1 MVLFEFNINDTAFN
15 HNGKCINLKKKNLN
29 LLLSLIANKI
39 ICNGV
44 DKNGYTSIS
53 STLLKSTYSRYN
65 IYLDYLIRVGKIER
79 DYYTEGKKCYG
90 YRYSELFKNE
100 IKIKAIIYIS
110 NNKKQ
115 KPEKK
120 DTSHDCINIDP
131 AILKRLKRDL
141 NSCTINFELTQN
153 QLEKTYDEWDN
164 FIDIGKWFR
173 NNLYLHKWLKGY
185 RTFSFTSNRL
195 YTNFTSLSSHVRE
208 SNIKLNG
215 ENIVEFDIRNSFPL
229 MIVIYLK
236 NENSDVITNH
246 DFQEYCASVIDGT
259 FYNCL
264 QTGLNAIRN
273 NNKKDN
279 EDEYSTRL
287 LSKSEVK
294 QLFQIYLNGDS
305 KRQPYLNGMRPLIN
319 EYMSMKYPCIHD
331 IVLETK
337 EVGKNC
343 VYNALVRIETQFI
356 FSVIKELY
364 EKYDCIK
371 ILTCH
376 DAIYVPL
383 SFEERVEL
391 IWNEKMKEF
400 VRDLPCDEGAD
411 AFELDIKESSNSIFE
426 EDDIY
431 TNHDKRKDIE
441 EDQFFFDE
449 DEDDDF

>member
-39 ICNGV
+39 IYNGV
-44 DKNGYTSIS
+44 DRNGYTSIS

-120 DTSHDCINIDP
+120 DTSHDSINIDP
-131 AILKRLKRDL
+131 FILKRLRRDL
-141 NSCTINFELTQN
+141 NSCTINFDLRKN
-153 QLEKTYDEWDN
+153 QLEKTCDEWDN

-173 NNLYLHKWLKGY
+173 NNLSLHKWLKGY
-185 RTFSFTSNRL
+185 RTFSFASNRL
-195 YTNFTSLSSHVRE
+195 YTNFTSLSSHIRIN
-208 SNIKLNG
+208 NIKLND
-215 ENIVEFDIRNSFPL
+215 ENLVEFDVRNSFPL
-229 MIVIYLK
+229 MVAIYSLS
-236 NENSDVITNH
+236 ENPSLINDY
-246 DFQEYCASVIDGT
+246 DFRQYCASVVLGT
-259 FYNCL
+259 FYNTL
-264 QTGLNAIRN
+264 TMGLNGIRN
-273 NNKKDN
+273 CNKKGK
-279 EDEYSTRL
+279 EAEYSTRL

-337 EVGKNC
+337 KVGKNY

-356 FSVIKELY
+356 FGVIKELY
-364 EKYDCIK
+364 EKYDWIK

-400 VRDLPCDEGAD
+400 VRDLPYDEGAD